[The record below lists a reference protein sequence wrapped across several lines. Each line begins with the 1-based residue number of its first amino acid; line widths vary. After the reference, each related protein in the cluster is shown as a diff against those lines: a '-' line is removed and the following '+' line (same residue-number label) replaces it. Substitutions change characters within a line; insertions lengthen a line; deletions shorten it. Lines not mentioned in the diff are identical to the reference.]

1 MDPTDD
7 LDRRD
12 DRAEA
17 TPDVV
22 MFFLGPQG
30 EFVEDDPN
38 APTRRTL
45 ADVRRAW
52 RAALEVER
60 RQDPYGRNRLA
71 PRPVQGTGR
80 PVRPG
85 YRDEILVT
93 SRSSPDLAVAEAVH
107 GDLFVPPIDRLDVD
121 VASMRS
127 RRYELSWNAV
137 LRVSPWQQRR
147 VQLRL
152 YASPSLNVTALDLS
166 PHRPRRTARASF
178 LRVGNDVMNAV
189 RDRLDDRLGSH
200 EDEPVSQRSH

>member
-1 MDPTDD
+1 
-7 LDRRD
+7 
-12 DRAEA
+12 
-17 TPDVV
+17 

-38 APTRRTL
+38 APPRRTL

-80 PVRPG
+80 PARPG

-93 SRSSPDLAVAEAVH
+93 SRSSPDLAVTEAVH
-107 GDLFVPPIDRLDVD
+107 GDLFDPPIDRLAVD
-121 VASMRS
+121 GSSMRS
-127 RRYELSWNAV
+127 RRYELSWDAV
-137 LRVSPWQQRR
+137 LRVRPWQQRR

-152 YASPSLNVTALDLS
+152 YASPSLNVTALALS
-166 PHRPRRTARASF
+166 PQRPRRAARSSF
-178 LRVGNDVMNAV
+178 LRVGNEVMNAV
-189 RDRLDDRLGSH
+189 RDRLDERLGSP
-200 EDEPVSQRSH
+200 EGVTAPQGPV